1 MWRVWLWKGEVWYVQ
16 AVTVFNYNKESE
28 MYFSKK
34 TKQRIIDDYLNETG
48 RNRFIPE
55 EFINWLQHKPD
66 HEMYDAFF
74 GMDDSEAAHKWRVH
88 QATRM
93 VTGMRINQIVNVEPA
108 KSTTLEVKVSR
119 EYPAYISPVAGRKD
133 GGGFDEMNPEDE
145 EHQAELRRQAG
156 NKLTNWLARYRGC
169 AEHVG
174 VDLQPVEHVA
184 LILRGEEPEE
194 LSA

>member
-1 MWRVWLWKGEVWYVQ
+1 MARRGW

-28 MYFSKK
+28 MYFSRK

-88 QATRM
+88 QATLM
-93 VTGMRINQIVNVEPA
+93 VTGMRINQTVNVEPT
-108 KSTTLEVKVSR
+108 KSTTFKVVEKKASR
-119 EYPAYISPVAGRKD
+119 EYPAYISPVARRKD
-133 GGGFDEMNPEDE
+133 GGGFDAMDPENE
-145 EHQAELRRQAG
+145 THQAELRRQAG

>member
-1 MWRVWLWKGEVWYVQ
+1 MVCHGLTRHGRVGIGWASYGGCGSARQGQVRRGW
-16 AVTVFNYNKESE
+16 AVTVFNYNEENE

-88 QATRM
+88 QATLM
-93 VTGMRINQIVNVEPA
+93 VTGMRINQTVNVEPA
-108 KSTTLEVKVSR
+108 KSTTLEVKVITR
-119 EYPAYISPVAGRKD
+119 ISSLHITGCRQEN
-133 GGGFDEMNPEDE
+133 GGGFDAMNPEDE

-156 NKLTNWLARYRGC
+156 
-169 AEHVG
+169 VG
-174 VDLQPVEHVA
+174 
-184 LILRGEEPEE
+184 
-194 LSA
+194 

>member
-16 AVTVFNYNKESE
+16 AVTVFNYNEENK

-74 GMDDSEAAHKWRVH
+74 EK
-88 QATRM
+88 
-93 VTGMRINQIVNVEPA
+93 
-108 KSTTLEVKVSR
+108 
-119 EYPAYISPVAGRKD
+119 YILFSS
-133 GGGFDEMNPEDE
+133 
-145 EHQAELRRQAG
+145 L
-156 NKLTNWLARYRGC
+156 
-169 AEHVG
+169 
-174 VDLQPVEHVA
+174 
-184 LILRGEEPEE
+184 
-194 LSA
+194 